1 MTRDG
6 GRLDAGPYTHQALLD
21 AARALAPQIAAASD
35 RFDIDRRLPDSLVTA
50 IKGAGLYRMLV
61 PRSAGGAEL
70 TLRAFSEV
78 IEEIAK
84 SDGSV
89 AWTVSQDSGICR
101 MAGWMPPQGLREVF
115 GSPDMV
121 VSWGNGPSNAT
132 VVPGGYRV
140 SGRWIT
146 ASGIHHAVYTGAHN
160 APVVDT
166 QGAPV
171 INADGSPRQVTL
183 FFPTADIA
191 IEDVW
196 QVSGLRATG
205 SDTYSVTD
213 LFVPEHRAALDEPQ
227 EPGTLYLFGTTN
239 IFAIGFASVALGIA
253 RGILDAFR
261 DLAMSKS
268 PRGISGPL
276 SGQQFAQMRLAE
288 AEGTLR
294 AARAYL
300 HRTVDECWQNVGRT
314 RDFDL
319 ETRID
324 LRLAT
329 TFVIQRC
336 AEVVDTAYRL
346 AGSTAIYTGQ
356 AFERRFRDMHA
367 VTQHIQA
374 RDDHYERVG
383 RYLLGLEPDRGWL

>member
-1 MTRDG
+1 MTGDG
-6 GRLDAGPYTHQALLD
+6 GTLDAGPYTHAALLE
-21 AARALAPQIAAASD
+21 AARALAPQIEAASS
-35 RFDIDRRLPDSLVTA
+35 RFDEDRRLPDSLVNA

-61 PRSAGGAEL
+61 PRSVGGAEL
-70 TLRAFSEV
+70 NLREFSEV
-78 IEEIAK
+78 IEELAR

-89 AWTVSQDSGICR
+89 AWTVSQNSGICR
-101 MAGWMPPQGLREVF
+101 MAACLPPQGRREVF

-121 VSWGNGPSNAT
+121 VSWGNGPSSAT
-132 VVPGGYRV
+132 KVPGGYRV
-140 SGRWIT
+140 TGRWVT
-146 ASGIHHAVYTGAHN
+146 ASGIHHAVYTGAHG
-160 APVVDT
+160 APMVDA

-171 INADGSPRQVTL
+171 LEADGSQKRVTL

-196 QVSGLRATG
+196 FVSGLRATG

-213 LFVPEHRAALDEPQ
+213 LFVPEHRAAFEEPL

-239 IFAIGFASVALGIA
+239 IFALGFASVALGIA
-253 RGILDAFR
+253 RGTLDAFR
-261 DLAMSKS
+261 DLAISKS

-276 SGQQFAQMRLAE
+276 SGQQFAQISLAE
-288 AEGTLR
+288 VEAEWR
-294 AARAYL
+294 ALRAYL
-300 HRTVDECWQNVGRT
+300 HGTADECWATVDRT

-319 ETRID
+319 ETRIN

-329 TFVIQRC
+329 TYVMQR
-336 AEVVDTAYRL
+336 AAGVVDTAYRL
-346 AGSTAIYTGQ
+346 AGTTAIFTDQ

-383 RYLLGLEPDRGWL
+383 RYLLGLEPDPGWL

>member
-1 MTRDG
+1 M
-6 GRLDAGPYTHQALLD
+6 DAGPYTHAALLE
-21 AARALAPQIAAASD
+21 AARSLAPLIAAASD
-35 RFDIDRRLPDSLVTA
+35 RFNVDRRLPDSLVSA

-61 PRSAGGAEL
+61 PRSVGGAEL
-70 TLRAFSEV
+70 HLREFSEI
-78 IEEIAK
+78 IEELAK

-89 AWTVSQDSGICR
+89 AWTVSQNSGICR
-101 MAGWMPPQGLREVF
+101 MAACLPLEGQREVF

-121 VSWGNGPSNAT
+121 LSWGNGPSNAMK
-132 VVPGGYRV
+132 VPGGYRV
-140 SGRWIT
+140 TGRWVT

-160 APVVDT
+160 APMVDA
-166 QGAPV
+166 QGAPLL
-171 INADGSPRQVTL
+171 NADGSRKLVTL
-183 FFPTADIA
+183 FFPTADIT

-196 QVSGLRATG
+196 HVSGLRATG

-213 LFVPEHRAALDEPQ
+213 LFVPDHRAAFDEPL

-239 IFAIGFASVALGIA
+239 IFATGFASVALGIA
-253 RGILDAFR
+253 RGALDAFR
-261 DLAMSKS
+261 DLAISKS
-268 PRGISGPL
+268 PRGIEGPL
-276 SGQQFAQMRLAE
+276 SGQQFAQIGMAE
-288 AEGTLR
+288 AEGTWR
-294 AARAYL
+294 AARAFL
-300 HRTVDECWQNVGRT
+300 HRTADECWETVGRT

-319 ETRID
+319 ETRIN

-346 AGSTAIYTGQ
+346 AGTTAIYTDK

>member
-1 MTRDG
+1 
-6 GRLDAGPYTHQALLD
+6 LDAGPYTHAALLES
-21 AARALAPQIAAASD
+21 ARALAPQIAAASD
-35 RFDIDRRLPDSLVTA
+35 RLDVDRRLPDSLVTA

-61 PRSAGGAEL
+61 PRSIGGAEL
-70 TLRAFSEV
+70 NLHEFSEV
-78 IEEIAK
+78 IEELAR

-89 AWTVSQDSGICR
+89 AWTVSQNSGICR
-101 MAGWMPPQGLREVF
+101 MAGYLPPQGQREVF
-115 GSPDMV
+115 GFPDMV
-121 VSWGNGPSNAT
+121 LSWGNGPSTAT
-132 VVPGGYRV
+132 RVPGGYRV
-140 SGRWIT
+140 TGRWVT

-160 APVVDT
+160 APIVDA
-166 QGAPV
+166 QGAPLL
-171 INADGSPRQVTL
+171 NADGSRQTVTL

-196 QVSGLRATG
+196 HVSGLRATG
-205 SDTYSVTD
+205 SDTYSVTG
-213 LFVPEHRAALDEPQ
+213 LFVPDHRAAFEQPF

-239 IFAIGFASVALGIA
+239 VFATGFASVALGIA
-253 RGILDAFR
+253 RGELDAFR

-268 PRGISGPL
+268 PRGIEGPL

-288 AEGTLR
+288 AEGTWR
-294 AARAYL
+294 AARAFL
-300 HRTVDECWQNVGRT
+300 HRTADECWETVGRT
-314 RDFDL
+314 REFDL
-319 ETRID
+319 DTRIN

-346 AGSTAIYTGQ
+346 AGSTAIFTGNV
-356 AFERRFRDMHA
+356 FERRFRDMHA